1 MFLASL
7 EGYFPGESFL
17 RIMRNDPDRYRAAKL
32 SMLDHELE
40 VRLRRDLLQRDQIM
54 LTGDDFHFG
63 RLIAGEVEGIMPEER
78 MVEFDGR
85 LVPIGDFS
93 HALLGI
99 FDAIAVPAALAL
111 RRLAAGDRTAYDA
124 IMDPCERLGQRIF
137 ESPTHQYKVGL
148 AFLAWLNGRQA
159 NPMLVNHLESARDAA
174 HLEDVARLA
183 SESGA
188 IEDAEV
194 AATRLA
200 AWSAAVRDGHLDALT
215 RM

>member
-1 MFLASL
+1 
-7 EGYFPGESFL
+7 
-17 RIMRNDPDRYRAAKL
+17 
-32 SMLDHELE
+32 
-40 VRLRRDLLQRDQIM
+40 
-54 LTGDDFHFG
+54 
-63 RLIAGEVEGIMPEER
+63 
-78 MVEFDGR
+78 
-85 LVPIGDFS
+85 
-93 HALLGI
+93 
-99 FDAIAVPAALAL
+99 
-111 RRLAAGDRTAYDA
+111 
-124 IMDPCERLGQRIF
+124 MDPCERLGQRIF